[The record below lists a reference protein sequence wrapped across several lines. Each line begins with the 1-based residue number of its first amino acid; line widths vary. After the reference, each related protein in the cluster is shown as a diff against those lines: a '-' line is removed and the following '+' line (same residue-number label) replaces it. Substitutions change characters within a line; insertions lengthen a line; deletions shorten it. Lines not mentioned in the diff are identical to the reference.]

1 MFLGPRAQRFSTAA
15 PPPCVSFLIAG
26 RYKMAKSLPTWQTPD
41 RQSMKSWRNIHEV
54 SLPRDGHPV
63 FAALY
68 DPKSASAERRW
79 MGGRRRRLLAGAR
92 GAVLEIGGGTGANLA
107 HYRDIDRVTIA
118 EPDPF
123 MRNRIG
129 PKLEEARVP
138 VEVSAAGA
146 EALPFPDGSFD
157 TVVSTLVLCTVTDQE
172 AALDEVRRVLRPGGR
187 LLFIE
192 HVRAAGSAAR
202 WQDRLEPLWRRLLG
216 GCHPNRDTVAAI
228 EEAGFEIETFESFYP
243 PDPLSALMPH
253 VQGSATVRLAA

>member
-1 MFLGPRAQRFSTAA
+1 
-15 PPPCVSFLIAG
+15 
-26 RYKMAKSLPTWQTPD
+26 
-41 RQSMKSWRNIHEV
+41 MK
-54 SLPRDGHPV
+54 DGHPI

-68 DPKSASAERRW
+68 DQKSASAERRW
-79 MGGRRRRLLAGAR
+79 MGERRRRLLAGAR

-107 HYRDIDRVTIA
+107 HYRNVDRVTIA
-118 EPDPF
+118 EPDRF

-146 EALPFPDGSFD
+146 EALPYPDGSFD
-157 TVVSTLVLCTVTDQE
+157 TVVSTLVLCTLPDQE

-243 PDPLSALMPH
+243 PDPLSVLTPH

>member
-1 MFLGPRAQRFSTAA
+1 
-15 PPPCVSFLIAG
+15 
-26 RYKMAKSLPTWQTPD
+26 
-41 RQSMKSWRNIHEV
+41 MKG
-54 SLPRDGHPV
+54 GHPI

-79 MGGRRRRLLAGAR
+79 MGERRRRLLAGAR
-92 GAVLEIGGGTGANLA
+92 GVVLEIGGGTGANLA
-107 HYRDIDRVTIA
+107 HYRNVDRVIIA

-146 EALPFPDGSFD
+146 EALPYPDGSFD
-157 TVVSTLVLCTVTDQE
+157 TVVSTLVLCTVPDQE
-172 AALDEVRRVLRPGGR
+172 AALDEVRRVLRPGGW

-228 EEAGFEIETFESFYP
+228 VEAGFEIETFESFYP
-243 PDPLSALMPH
+243 PDPLSGLMPH

>member
-1 MFLGPRAQRFSTAA
+1 MAQKLLA
-15 PPPCVSFLIAG
+15 
-26 RYKMAKSLPTWQTPD
+26 WQTLNGEPMMRSRD
-41 RQSMKSWRNIHEV
+41 NQETSSME
-54 SLPRDGHPV
+54 DGHPI

-68 DPKSASAERRW
+68 DPLGASAERRW

-107 HYRDIDRVTIA
+107 HYRDVDRVTIA

-123 MRNRIG
+123 MRSRIG
-129 PKLEEARVP
+129 PKLEDARVP

-157 TVVSTLVLCTVTDQE
+157 TVVSTLVLCTVPDQ
-172 AALDEVRRVLRPGGR
+172 AAVLDEVGRVLRPGGR

-192 HVRAAGSAAR
+192 HVRAAGPMAR

-228 EEAGFEIETFESFYP
+228 EGAGFEIETFESFYP
-243 PDPLSALMPH
+243 PDPLSSLTPH

>member
-1 MFLGPRAQRFSTAA
+1 
-15 PPPCVSFLIAG
+15 
-26 RYKMAKSLPTWQTPD
+26 MAKSLSTWQTLGGVPMG
-41 RQSMKSWRNIHEV
+41 RSRERHETGSMK
-54 SLPRDGHPV
+54 DGHPV
-63 FAALY
+63 FAAHY
-68 DPKSASAERRW
+68 DPISASMERRW
-79 MGGRRRRLLAGAR
+79 TGGRRRRLLAGAR

-107 HYRDIDRVTIA
+107 HYRDVDRVIIA

-129 PKLEEARVP
+129 PKLGDARVP

-157 TVVSTLVLCTVTDQE
+157 TVVSTLVLGTVPDQE
-172 AALDEVRRVLRPGGR
+172 GALDEVRRVLRPGGR

-228 EEAGFEIETFESFYP
+228 EEVGFEIEAFESFYP

>member
-1 MFLGPRAQRFSTAA
+1 
-15 PPPCVSFLIAG
+15 
-26 RYKMAKSLPTWQTPD
+26 
-41 RQSMKSWRNIHEV
+41 MK
-54 SLPRDGHPV
+54 DGHPI

-68 DPKSASAERRW
+68 DPVGASAERRW
-79 MGGRRRRLLAGAR
+79 MCGRRRRLLAGAR

-107 HYRDIDRVTIA
+107 HYRDVDRVTIA

-129 PKLEEARVP
+129 PKLEDARVP

-157 TVVSTLVLCTVTDQE
+157 TVVSTLVLCTVPDQE

-216 GCHPNRDTVAAI
+216 GCHPNRDTIAAI
-228 EEAGFEIETFESFYP
+228 EEAGFEIETFESFHP
-243 PDPLSALMPH
+243 PIAFSRLTPH
-253 VQGSATVRLAA
+253 VQGSATIRLAA

>member
-1 MFLGPRAQRFSTAA
+1 
-15 PPPCVSFLIAG
+15 
-26 RYKMAKSLPTWQTPD
+26 
-41 RQSMKSWRNIHEV
+41 MKDE
-54 SLPRDGHPV
+54 HPI

-68 DPKSASAERRW
+68 DQISASAERRW
-79 MGGRRRRLLAGAR
+79 MGERRRRLLAGAR

-107 HYRDIDRVTIA
+107 HYRNVDRVTIA
-118 EPDPF
+118 EPDRF

-146 EALPFPDGSFD
+146 EALPYPDGSFD
-157 TVVSTLVLCTVTDQE
+157 TVVSTLVLCTVPDQE

-202 WQDRLEPLWRRLLG
+202 WQDRLEPLWRRLLA
-216 GCHPNRDTVAAI
+216 GCHPNRDTVTAI

>member
-1 MFLGPRAQRFSTAA
+1 MARSRDHHEAGPTR
-15 PPPCVSFLIAG
+15 G
-26 RYKMAKSLPTWQTPD
+26 
-41 RQSMKSWRNIHEV
+41 
-54 SLPRDGHPV
+54 GHPV

-68 DPKSASAERRW
+68 DPIGASMERRW

-107 HYRDIDRVTIA
+107 HYRDVDRVTIT

-123 MRNRIG
+123 MRRRLEQ
-129 PKLEEARVP
+129 KLTDARVP

-157 TVVSTLVLCTVTDQE
+157 TVVSTLVLCTVPDQE
-172 AALDEVRRVLRPGGR
+172 TALDEVGRVLRPGGR

-202 WQDRLEPLWRRLLG
+202 WQDRVEPLWKRLLG

-243 PDPLSALMPH
+243 PDPLSALTPH

>member
-1 MFLGPRAQRFSTAA
+1 MERSRDNHETS
-15 PPPCVSFLIAG
+15 
-26 RYKMAKSLPTWQTPD
+26 
-41 RQSMKSWRNIHEV
+41 SMKV
-54 SLPRDGHPV
+54 GHPI

-68 DPKSASAERRW
+68 DPVGASAERRW

-107 HYRDIDRVTIA
+107 HYRNVDRVTIA

-129 PKLEEARVP
+129 PKLDEARVP

-146 EALPFPDGSFD
+146 EALPYPDGSFD
-157 TVVSTLVLCTVTDQE
+157 TVVSTLVLCTVPDQE

>member
-1 MFLGPRAQRFSTAA
+1 MGRARDDHEAGPTR
-15 PPPCVSFLIAG
+15 G
-26 RYKMAKSLPTWQTPD
+26 
-41 RQSMKSWRNIHEV
+41 
-54 SLPRDGHPV
+54 GHPV

-68 DPKSASAERRW
+68 DLVGASAERRW
-79 MGGRRRRLLAGAR
+79 MGDRRRRLLAGAR

-107 HYRDIDRVTIA
+107 HYRDVDRVTIA

-123 MRNRIG
+123 MRSRIG
-129 PKLEEARVP
+129 PKLEDTRVP

-146 EALPFPDGSFD
+146 EALPFPDGIFD
-157 TVVSTLVLCTVTDQE
+157 TVVSTLVLCTVPDQ
-172 AALDEVRRVLRPGGR
+172 AAVLDEVRRVLRPGGR

-192 HVRAAGSAAR
+192 HVRAAGSMAR

-228 EEAGFEIETFESFYP
+228 EDAGFEIETFESFYP
-243 PDPLSALMPH
+243 PDPLSSLTPH

>member
-1 MFLGPRAQRFSTAA
+1 MERSRDNHETS
-15 PPPCVSFLIAG
+15 
-26 RYKMAKSLPTWQTPD
+26 
-41 RQSMKSWRNIHEV
+41 SMKV
-54 SLPRDGHPV
+54 GHPI

-68 DPKSASAERRW
+68 DQKSASAERRW
-79 MGGRRRRLLAGAR
+79 MGERRRRLLAGAR
-92 GAVLEIGGGTGANLA
+92 GAVLEIGGGTGTNLA
-107 HYRDIDRVTIA
+107 HYRDVDRVTIA

-123 MRNRIG
+123 MRNRID
-129 PKLEEARVP
+129 PKLEDARVP

-146 EALPFPDGSFD
+146 ESLPFPDGSFD
-157 TVVSTLVLCTVTDQE
+157 TVVSTLVLCTVPDQE
-172 AALDEVRRVLRPGGR
+172 TALDEVRRVLRPGGR

-192 HVRAAGSAAR
+192 HVRAAEPMAR

-243 PDPLSALMPH
+243 PDPLSSLTPH

>member
-1 MFLGPRAQRFSTAA
+1 
-15 PPPCVSFLIAG
+15 
-26 RYKMAKSLPTWQTPD
+26 
-41 RQSMKSWRNIHEV
+41 MKG
-54 SLPRDGHPV
+54 GHPI

-79 MGGRRRRLLAGAR
+79 MGERRRRLLAGAR
-92 GAVLEIGGGTGANLA
+92 GSVLEIGGGTGANLA
-107 HYRDIDRVTIA
+107 HYRNVDRVTIA

-146 EALPFPDGSFD
+146 EALPYPDGSFD
-157 TVVSTLVLCTVTDQE
+157 TVVSTLVLCTVPDQE

-243 PDPLSALMPH
+243 PDPLSGLMPH